1 MDYHLDRTRSHFK
14 HGIAMSIVLATPTV
28 SRHHRW
34 PPLLAFSLAFLAT
47 GGTRAA
53 EIWVITDRQHPVAA
67 TPSMRFIELDAPA
80 RIEAELDVQLPAD
93 PVRAIAIVQQRLRDG
108 GTELQ
113 RRLRLA
119 YQGVADAWSL
129 RVVKIPA
136 VVVDQSYV
144 VYGDPDVNRALA
156 RIEAYRRSRP

>member
-1 MDYHLDRTRSHFK
+1 
-14 HGIAMSIVLATPTV
+14 MSIVLATPTG

-34 PPLLAFSLAFLAT
+34 PPLLTFCWAFLAAV
-47 GGTRAA
+47 GAPAA

-67 TPSMRFIELDAPA
+67 APSMRVIELDAPA
-80 RIEAELDVQLPAD
+80 RIETALNAQLPTD

-136 VVVDQSYV
+136 VVVDQRYV
-144 VYGDPDVNRALA
+144 V
-156 RIEAYRRSRP
+156 